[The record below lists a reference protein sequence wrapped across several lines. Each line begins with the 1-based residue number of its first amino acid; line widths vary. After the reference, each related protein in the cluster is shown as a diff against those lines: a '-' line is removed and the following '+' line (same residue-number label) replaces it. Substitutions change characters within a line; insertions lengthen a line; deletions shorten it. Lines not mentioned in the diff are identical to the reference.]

1 MKALYVI
8 WDVLKMMGSGVV
20 NLFDLVMEA
29 KKLQQ
34 EMEAQRERQRQEK
47 EKQKQAYIELSDEL
61 DRKKD
66 VRKKFKTISAKL
78 QELIDTGERKVKK
91 NSDLK

>member
-1 MKALYVI
+1 MAMKALYVI

-34 EMEAQRERQRQEK
+34 EMEARRINGIYR
-47 EKQKQAYIELSDEL
+47 LGS
-61 DRKKD
+61 
-66 VRKKFKTISAKL
+66 KTW
-78 QELIDTGERKVKK
+78 
-91 NSDLK
+91 